1 MPHATIAGHD
11 LYYERA
17 GSGEPLLLVMGMAG
31 THRSWGRPFVDA
43 LRRSFDVVVY
53 DHRGIGLSSRA
64 DAGFAIADLADDA
77 AGLLDVLDWASAH
90 VVGISMGGMVAQE
103 LALRHPERVRTLT
116 LGCTYAGGEG
126 SALTPEATFGKL
138 GEAWGAGDRELALR
152 VGWEVNVSPAFA
164 ADEEQYA
171 AFREGALAV
180 PAALPAIM
188 AQIQAI
194 AGHDTSE
201 RLGDIA
207 APTLVVHGTEDE
219 MLPVSNA
226 HQIAARMPEARLEI
240 LEGIGHLFFWERP
253 EESARLVRDH
263 ALGVAAQDG

>member
-1 MPHATIAGHD
+1 MPHATVAGHD

-17 GSGEPLLLVMGMAG
+17 GSGEPLLLIMGMSG
-31 THRSWGRPFVDA
+31 THRSWGQPFLDA

-53 DHRGIGLSSRA
+53 DHRGIGLSSQA
-64 DAGFAIADLADDA
+64 EPGYAIVDLADDA
-77 AGLLDVLDWASAH
+77 AGLLDVLGWDDAH

-126 SALTPEATFGKL
+126 SSLTPQETFARL
-138 GEAWGAGDRELALR
+138 GEAWGAGDRERAMR
-152 VGWEVNVSPAFA
+152 VAWEVNVSAAFA
-164 ADEEQYA
+164 ADDEQYA
-171 AFREGALAV
+171 TFREAALAV

-188 AQIQAI
+188 AQLQAI

-201 RLGDIA
+201 RLGRIA
-207 APTLVVHGTEDE
+207 APTLIVHGTEDA

-226 HQIAARMPEARLEI
+226 HAIAERMPEARLEI
-240 LEGIGHLFFWERP
+240 LDGIGHLFFWELP
-253 EESARLVRDH
+253 EESARLVREH
-263 ALGVAAQDG
+263 ALGVAADAQ